1 MKNIIAYQYNCAY
14 QVQNSDSLYSFS
26 RRYAKDWAFQV
37 ILKPEAEKMSVETGG
52 HPVFSMISSIFIS
65 KF

>member
-14 QVQNSDSLYSFS
+14 QVPISFS
-26 RRYAKDWAFQV
+26 RRYAKDWAYQV

-52 HPVFSMISSIFIS
+52 HPVFSVISSIFIS